1 MFPGGP
7 GDRASMV
14 TASSLP
20 TARLRPAGCP
30 PPSLSPCAVLCTAGT
45 VPTARLR
52 PQQQDGPI
60 CAPTVPYSPTTSS
73 VATVT
78 PRCSP
83 TPRYPPHHTPFPHI
97 PHSIPVLTLSP
108 SGAHLEGLPG
118 EVPGTELALDAAF
131 GAAVLQV
138 LGQIAAAQFGAA
150 AVGAG
155 DDVEAAGA
163 QVGLGEGGAQGWS
176 GLGYGVMMWGAPCPL
191 SYLQVPDE
199 PAPAAALLAVDAADG
214 QTQHLR
220 FQLGVG
226 VDLEVGGAG
235 GAASCGHSA
244 QGRTPPSQHTNKRPL
259 SERVSASH
267 HRGTK
272 GC

>member
-1 MFPGGP
+1 
-7 GDRASMV
+7 
-14 TASSLP
+14 
-20 TARLRPAGCP
+20 
-30 PPSLSPCAVLCTAGT
+30 
-45 VPTARLR
+45 
-52 PQQQDGPI
+52 
-60 CAPTVPYSPTTSS
+60 
-73 VATVT
+73 
-78 PRCSP
+78 
-83 TPRYPPHHTPFPHI
+83 
-97 PHSIPVLTLSP
+97 
-108 SGAHLEGLPG
+108 
-118 EVPGTELALDAAF
+118 
-131 GAAVLQV
+131 
-138 LGQIAAAQFGAA
+138 
-150 AVGAG
+150 
-155 DDVEAAGA
+155 
-163 QVGLGEGGAQGWS
+163 
-176 GLGYGVMMWGAPCPL
+176 MMWGAPCPL

-226 VDLEVGGAG
+226 VDLEVGGEGG

>member
-150 AVGAG
+150 AIGAG

-176 GLGYGVMMWGAPCPL
+176 GLRYGVMTWGAPCPL